1 MWDQTS
7 PLQSILTRDDAS
19 QTWEFLRRSYINETE
34 KSLACWGAA
43 ENEGVFFV
51 CFCCLCL
58 FIFRVPFPLT
68 VVLQQ
73 FGFSTEYL
81 VSFCRYY
88 IYIYIYIPDLPES
101 KENLYHHD
109 SNSNCEEVFKSIFTC
124 CIKGFFFAR
133 YHISKDQVW
142 HMISTMACVR
152 CIERLHQNW
161 MHDMFVQHLANALH
175 VYKKICICVVAL
187 YICYAS
193 NVCVF
198 RYAYIFISIYIYM
211 YTKHIKYIYIYIYI
225 VFVFTCVQINIS

>member
-88 IYIYIYIPDLPES
+88 IYIYIYLIFQKAKKTFTIMIQTAIVKKCSNQFSLVVSRVFSLPGIIS
-101 KENLYHHD
+101 LKIRCGTWSPQWPASDALSD
-109 SNSNCEEVFKSIFTC
+109 FT
-124 CIKGFFFAR
+124 K
-133 YHISKDQVW
+133 
-142 HMISTMACVR
+142 
-152 CIERLHQNW
+152 IECMTCLFNTLP
-161 MHDMFVQHLANALH
+161 ML
-175 VYKKICICVVAL
+175 
-187 YICYAS
+187 
-193 NVCVF
+193 
-198 RYAYIFISIYIYM
+198 YM
-211 YTKHIKYIYIYIYI
+211 YTKKYVYVLLHYISAMHQM
-225 VFVFTCVQINIS
+225 CVCV